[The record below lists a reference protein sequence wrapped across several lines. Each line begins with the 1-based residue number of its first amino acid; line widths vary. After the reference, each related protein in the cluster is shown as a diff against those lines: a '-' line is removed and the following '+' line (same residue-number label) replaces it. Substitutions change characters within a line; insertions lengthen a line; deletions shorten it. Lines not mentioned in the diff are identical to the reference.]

1 MCLFQYRALSPHSPL
16 LSNFPPKEKL
26 LLRSSRRAQQ
36 VSALAKLERED
47 KVRRILKTNIPT
59 VFTLNSDV
67 ELMKKH
73 QLTPFISIYH
83 QHLVF
88 IAISYCSH
96 QFIKQNRLT
105 VLRINSR
112 FIENIVEAQEI
123 NKIDLLFTLCQ
134 NRLSCILNIYSSQ
147 LRGPFPPPPPSPL
160 CFSHVFM
167 IAGSTRWPWEILT
180 TGNLP
185 SPASSGLC
193 FL

>member
-1 MCLFQYRALSPHSPL
+1 M
-16 LSNFPPKEKL
+16 
-26 LLRSSRRAQQ
+26 
-36 VSALAKLERED
+36 
-47 KVRRILKTNIPT
+47 KTNNNMMI
-59 VFTLNSDV
+59 VFTVNSDG

-147 LRGPFPPPPPSPL
+147 LRGPCFPSPL

-167 IAGSTRWPWEILT
+167 IAGSTRWPWETLTRVASLHQPAADYVSSDITWEIIMRPLLGVVIVGNSLIL
-180 TGNLP
+180 L
-185 SPASSGLC
+185 SSLSTC
-193 FL
+193 HSVC